1 MEQLN
6 KHQLILLALLVSFVT
21 SIATG
26 IVTVALM
33 DQAPQSVSQTIN
45 RVVERTIQQVV
56 SPATT
61 TINTVNTI
69 KETVVVNEDDQV
81 VNTISKNSGSLIRI
95 FRTNTDITSGTDA
108 MTFVGI
114 GVAVSDDN
122 IIATDNSLIS
132 DGGKYFTSFS
142 DGKLRDLNVLRSSP
156 GEQIALLKIV
166 ADATTTMNLSKTI
179 LSKNDIKL
187 GQSIVYIGGQ
197 TKNSVAVGIVSSLGT
212 KDVVINTPN
221 SNATTTQTIVSSIE
235 TTFPSNNLISG
246 GPLLNL
252 SGEIVGIKGTF
263 LDSAR
268 ADLFVPV
275 SSIQNV
281 LSSYRDSQKK
291 PQ

>member
-1 MEQLN
+1 MEHLN
-6 KHQLILLALLVSFVT
+6 KHQLILLALLVSFIT

-61 TINTVNTI
+61 TINTINTV

-81 VNTISKNSGSLIRI
+81 VNTIAKNSGSLVRI
-95 FRTNTDITSGTDA
+95 FRTNTDLTAGTDA
-108 MTFVGI
+108 MTFVGL
-114 GVAVSDDN
+114 GVVVSDDN

-132 DGGKYFTSFS
+132 DGGKYFTSLS
-142 DGKLRDLNVLRSSP
+142 DGKLRDLNILRSSS
-156 GEQIALLKIV
+156 GEQIALLKINTV
-166 ADATTTMNLSKTI
+166 STSTSALSKASLSKT
-179 LSKNDIKL
+179 DIKL
-187 GQSIVYIGGQ
+187 GQSVVYIGGQ

-212 KDVVINTPN
+212 KDIST
-221 SNATTTQTIVSSIE
+221 NASSSSQGSTQTIVSSIE
-235 TTFPSNNLISG
+235 TTLPSGNLISG

-252 SGEIVGIKGTF
+252 SGELVGIKGTF

-268 ADLFVPV
+268 TDLFVPV
-275 SSIQNV
+275 SSIQAV
-281 LSSYRDSQKK
+281 LSAYQDSQKK
-291 PQ
+291 AQ

>member
-95 FRTNTDITSGTDA
+95 FRTNTDITYGTDA

-114 GVAVSDDN
+114 GTVVSSDN

-132 DGGKYFTSFS
+132 DGGKYFTSLA
-142 DGKLRDLNVLRSSP
+142 DGKLRELNILRATS

-166 ADATTTMNLSKTI
+166 ADASTTINLSKTI
-179 LSKNDIKL
+179 LSQNDIKL
-187 GQSIVYIGGQ
+187 GQSVVYIGGQ

-212 KDVVINTPN
+212 KDIAINVSSST
-221 SNATTTQTIVSSIE
+221 ATTTQTVVSSIE

-252 SGEIVGIKGTF
+252 SGELVGIKGTF

-268 ADLFVPV
+268 TDLFVPV
-275 SSIQNV
+275 SSIQAV
-281 LSSYRDSQKK
+281 LSAYQSSQKK
-291 PQ
+291 TQ

>member
-6 KHQLILLALLVSFVT
+6 KHQLILLALLVSFIT

-61 TINTVNTI
+61 TVNTVNTI

-95 FRTNTDITSGTDA
+95 FRTNTDIISGTDA

-114 GVAVSDDN
+114 GIVVSDDN

-132 DGGKYFTSFS
+132 DGGKYFTSLA
-142 DGKLRDLNVLRSSP
+142 DGKLRDLNILRASS
-156 GEQIALLKIV
+156 GEQIALLKII
-166 ADATTTMNLSKTI
+166 ADATSTMSLSKTI
-179 LSKNDIKL
+179 LSQNDIKL
-187 GQSIVYIGGQ
+187 GQSVVYIGGQ

-212 KDVVINTPN
+212 KDITVNASN
-221 SNATTTQTIVSSIE
+221 SAATTTKTVVSSIE
-235 TTFPSNNLISG
+235 TTFSSNNLISG
-246 GPLLNL
+246 GPILNL

-268 ADLFVPV
+268 TDLFVPV
-275 SSIQNV
+275 SSIQSV
-281 LSSYRDSQKK
+281 LSSYQDSQKK
-291 PQ
+291 TQ